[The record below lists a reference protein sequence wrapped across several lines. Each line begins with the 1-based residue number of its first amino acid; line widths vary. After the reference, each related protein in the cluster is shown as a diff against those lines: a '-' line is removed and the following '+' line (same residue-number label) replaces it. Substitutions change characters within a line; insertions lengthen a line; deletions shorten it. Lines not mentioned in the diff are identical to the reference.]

1 MLRYVARNPLSIL
14 SALAL
19 GLAACGGSATGETNP
34 TFMVGAAGT
43 AATLPATG
51 LTPASPAANGGS
63 GALPTGST
71 PISNAPSSV
80 GEAPVAGAQSPFC
93 TTLGV
98 VRNKCQSCHGAQ
110 RMYGAPM
117 SLVTYDDFQKPA
129 VTDPSKKV
137 YQMVSA
143 RIHDMTRPMPPINQ
157 PTLAATELSSID
169 SWIAGGALAGADPT
183 CASLPA
189 APPPTTMPATGA
201 ATAPPNTTPDEDGF
215 PWPNDCE
222 KHYKL
227 LIYSGTQ
234 GGGQKMTVAAGQEA
248 HPQITLTPP
257 WKGDVQG
264 LAFKPITDN
273 AKILH
278 HWILYAPDGTFIMGW
293 APGSTG
299 SQQLPADVGIYL
311 PSTGNM
317 RLDVHYNNLG
327 GTTTEMDASG
337 LEVCTIE
344 TPSKFRKNVA
354 SIEGIVGNA
363 TVPAH
368 QQVDNTSSCMVT
380 TSMGSA
386 TVLDNSPHMH
396 KYGTHA
402 KLVVTQGGKD
412 MMLHDAP
419 FSFEDQR
426 SYPFNPGLVVKSGDK
441 FTITCSYNNT
451 SDRTVTFGE
460 NTEDEMCF
468 NFILVYPRGGF
479 SCGAG
484 VGAFPG
490 FGGN

>member
-1 MLRYVARNPLSIL
+1 MVRYVARNPLFIL
-14 SALAL
+14 SALT
-19 GLAACGGSATGETNP
+19 LAACSGSATSEPDPGASA
-34 TFMVGAAGT
+34 GAAGT
-43 AATLPATG
+43 PLAPPPTAAAPASTTPAANSG
-51 LTPASPAANGGS
+51 SAGTPASG
-63 GALPTGST
+63 TT
-71 PISNAPSSV
+71 PITSAP
-80 GEAPVAGAQSPFC
+80 GQAGDAPGSAGQSPFC

-98 VRNKCQSCHGAQ
+98 VRTKCQSCHGAS
-110 RMYGAPM
+110 RMFGAPM

-129 VTDPSKKV
+129 VTDPTKKV

-143 RIHDMTRPMPPINQ
+143 RIHDMNRPMPPINQ
-157 PTLAATELSSID
+157 PTLAATELASID
-169 SWIAGGALAGADPT
+169 AWIAGGAQPGADPT

-189 APPPTTMPATGA
+189 APPPTTTMPATGA
-201 ATAPPNTTPDEDGF
+201 TTAPPNTTPDEDGF

-227 LIYSGTQ
+227 LIYNGTP
-234 GGGQKMTVAAGQEA
+234 GTKMTVPAGQES
-248 HPQITLTPP
+248 HPQVSIAPP
-257 WKGDVQG
+257 WKGDVQA

-273 AKILH
+273 PKILH
-278 HWILYAPDGTFIMGW
+278 HWILYAPDGTFIQGW
-293 APGSTG
+293 APGNNG
-299 SQQLPADVGIYL
+299 SVPLPPDVGIYL

-317 RLDVHYNNLG
+317 RMDVHYNNLG
-327 GTTTEMDASG
+327 GTTEEQDASG

-354 SIEGIVGNA
+354 SVQGIVGNA

-380 TSMGSA
+380 ASMGSA
-386 TVLDNSPHMH
+386 TVLTNSPHMH

-402 KLVVTQGGKD
+402 KLVITQNGKD
-412 MMLHDAP
+412 TMLHDAP

-426 SYPFNPGLVVKSGDK
+426 AYSMEPALVVKTGDK

-484 VGAFPG
+484 IGAFPG